1 MTTTTRQPSLSPGS
15 HRHVHRSD
23 RIASPS
29 PYGQLSLA
37 HSCSFSLAGARLRSL
52 AGLYS
57 VFSSREAL
65 DKYAVSEAHV
75 KVVTENVRPNVDGES
90 ESSVSSFGFE
100 TEPIRT
106 VDLGADR
113 ADVMA
118 YDWELDE

>member
-1 MTTTTRQPSLSPGS
+1 LMLVQHGYTPLPPPNA
-15 HRHVHRSD
+15 RS
-23 RIASPS
+23 
-29 PYGQLSLA
+29 
-37 HSCSFSLAGARLRSL
+37 RSL
-52 AGLYS
+52 VGLYS

-90 ESSVSSFGFE
+90 EWDVSNVSDVSDFG

-106 VDLGADR
+106 IGSGADGV
-113 ADVMA
+113 DVMA